1 MDVLDFALTK
11 GQQSFEEEKYIN
23 PIEIKI
29 ENNNIENMF
38 DKCRKNKVR
47 FSVEDLLFSS
57 SKLTIPKKY
66 FW

>member
-1 MDVLDFALTK
+1 MDVLDFVLTK
-11 GQQSFEEEKYIN
+11 GQQSFQEEKDIN
-23 PIEIKI
+23 PTEIKI